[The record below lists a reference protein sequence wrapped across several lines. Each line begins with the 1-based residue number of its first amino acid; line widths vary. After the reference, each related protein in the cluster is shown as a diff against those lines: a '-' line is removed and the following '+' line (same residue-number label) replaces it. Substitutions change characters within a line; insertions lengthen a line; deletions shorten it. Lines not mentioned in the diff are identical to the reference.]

1 MTVKLTNEQ
10 VSQFLEDQYVNIKM
24 GDYEFYFETS
34 NYDNMPFY
42 LEFTYKKNGKI
53 IKSYAHDTAEL
64 ELLKAKRPHDPS
76 YWHND
81 PLCPTCGTYMIYNF
95 EHCPKCGQK
104 IDWSEK

>member
-1 MTVKLTNEQ
+1 MKIELTNEE
-10 VSQFLEDQYVNIKM
+10 VSQFLEDNYISIKM

-34 NYDNMPFY
+34 SYDNMPFY
-42 LEFTYKKNGKI
+42 FEFTYKKNGKT

-64 ELLKAKRPHDPS
+64 ELLKPKRPHDPS

>member
-1 MTVKLTNEQ
+1 MKIELTNEQ
-10 VSQFLEDQYVNIKM
+10 VSQFLEDNHISIKM

-34 NYDNMPFY
+34 DYDNMPFY
-42 LEFTYKKNGKI
+42 LELTYKKNGKTLR
-53 IKSYAHDTAEL
+53 SYAHDIAEL
-64 ELLKAKRPHDPS
+64 ELLKPKRPHDPS

-81 PLCPTCGTYMIYNF
+81 PLCPTCGTYMIYKF